1 MLIRIA
7 YLIAPRNY
15 LDPGTGSMLL
25 QAIIAGIAV
34 AGGFL
39 FALKDKIRRKLNK
52 QEKAEQTDLEQDKK

>member
-1 MLIRIA
+1 MLTRFV
-7 YLIAPRNY
+7 YLMAPRNY

-39 FALKDKIRRKLNK
+39 FALKDKIRRKFNK
-52 QEKAEQTDLEQDKK
+52 QEKTEQTDSGQDKD